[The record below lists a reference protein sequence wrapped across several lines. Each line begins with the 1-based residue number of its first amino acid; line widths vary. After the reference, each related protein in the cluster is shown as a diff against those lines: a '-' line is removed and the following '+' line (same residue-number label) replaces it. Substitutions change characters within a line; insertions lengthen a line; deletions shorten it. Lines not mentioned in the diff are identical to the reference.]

1 MKIEKVPAIV
11 LRRTNYGE
19 ADRIVQCITPKG
31 VRSFMAKGVR
41 KPKSKLAGGIELFSV
56 SEIIIR
62 QGRGELGILSST
74 RMQVF
79 YRRILEDYERLT
91 FAYEVLKKVSQGS
104 ELVDDPDWYDV
115 TLQALEAI
123 NQLDS
128 SLPLIKTWFY
138 LHASKV
144 AGQDLNIWRDAN
156 GDKLVAGVNYRYDV
170 HNDAFVADAKGLVT
184 ENHIKILRV
193 LHEKPLQVG
202 LRITDSKRY
211 ITELL
216 AISMHHA
223 GV

>member
-1 MKIEKVPAIV
+1 MKVEKVSAIV

-19 ADRIVQCITPKG
+19 ADRVVQCITPKG
-31 VRSFMAKGVR
+31 SRSFMAKGVR

-56 SEIIIR
+56 SEVIIR
-62 QGRGELGILSST
+62 QGRGELGILSSA

-91 FAYEVLKKVSQGS
+91 FAYEVLKKVAQGS
-104 ELVDDPDWYDV
+104 DLIDDPDWYDIA
-115 TLQALEAI
+115 LQALEAI

-128 SLPLIKTWFY
+128 SLPLVKTWFY

-144 AGQDLNIWRDAN
+144 SGEDLNIWRDAN
-156 GDKLVAGVNYRYDV
+156 GDKLESGVKYRYDV
-170 HNDAFVADAKGLVT
+170 LSDSFVADPKGLVT

-202 LRITDSKRY
+202 LRISDSKQY